1 MGELGGGF
9 MKIEKTTLNDVVII
23 SPDVLADDRGAF
35 FESFNADKFAALG
48 LPTVFNQDNQST
60 SVQGVLRGL
69 HFQLPPKAM
78 GKLVRCSR
86 GRIFDVAV
94 DLRRDSST
102 YKQWFGLE
110 LSADNHQ
117 MLWLPPGIA
126 HGFYALTDCDVV
138 YKCTETYDKAG
149 DGNVAWNDPAFNVTW
164 PLIDNQAPLLS
175 PRDAAA
181 PAFADLNLPF

>member
-1 MGELGGGF
+1 
-9 MKIEKTTLNDVVII
+9 MKIEQTSINDVVII
-23 SPDVLADDRGAF
+23 TPDVFTDDRGVF

-48 LPTVFNQDNQST
+48 LPTVFNQDNQS
-60 SVQGVLRGL
+60 SSIAGVLRGL

-94 DLRRDSST
+94 DLRKNSST

-110 LSADNHQ
+110 LSATDNK

-126 HGFYALTDCDVV
+126 HGFYALTDCDVI

-149 DGNVAWNDPAFNVTW
+149 DGNVAWNDPAFNVAW
-164 PLIDNQAPLLS
+164 PLIDGQAPLLS

-181 PAFADLNLPF
+181 PAFSSLDLPF